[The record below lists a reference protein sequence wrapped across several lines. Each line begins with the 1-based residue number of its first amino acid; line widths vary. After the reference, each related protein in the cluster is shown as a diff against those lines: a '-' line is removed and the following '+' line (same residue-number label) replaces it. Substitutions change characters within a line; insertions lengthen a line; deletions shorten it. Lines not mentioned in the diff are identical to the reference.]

1 MTNLVAP
8 GLIGAS
14 LPFITSTLNSRRAG
28 GKSPRLVSGAGQ
40 WATSSIHRKYCT
52 IDYAIR
58 MRGDGFYCVKVSDA
72 SRRNS
77 LGRSGSRRSG
87 RYGQNRIGCVRNS
100 WRSGSWRFL
109 PQRVVL
115 KDRFGNRDAPAGLEN
130 TTEFAQRRGLVGNV
144 GENRAGGDDIDGG
157 VRDIGQLISV
167 WGADWLLGT
176 AGSIHGIAYRKTAAM
191 PLALYYG
198 CTSGTAGVCTAES
211 VSLNM

>member
-77 LGRSGSRRSG
+77 LGR
-87 RYGQNRIGCVRNS
+87 
-100 WRSGSWRFL
+100 F
-109 PQRVVL
+109 
-115 KDRFGNRDAPAGLEN
+115 DD
-130 TTEFAQRRGLVGNV
+130 TEFAQRRGLVGNV

-176 AGSIHGIAYRKTAAM
+176 AGSIHGIAYRKDCRHAV
-191 PLALYYG
+191 
-198 CTSGTAGVCTAES
+198 GVVLGLHERHGRR
-211 VSLNM
+211 LHW

>member
-1 MTNLVAP
+1 MANNVGFRHDESGRARADW
-8 GLIGAS
+8 GAAAVYHVDVKQS
-14 LPFITSTLNSRRAG
+14 SRR
-28 GKSPRLVSGAGQ
+28 GQ
-40 WATSSIHRKYCT
+40 IAAIGFGRRSMATSSIHRKYCT

-77 LGRSGSRRSG
+77 LGR
-87 RYGQNRIGCVRNS
+87 
-100 WRSGSWRFL
+100 F
-109 PQRVVL
+109 
-115 KDRFGNRDAPAGLEN
+115 DD
-130 TTEFAQRRGLVGNV
+130 TEFAQRRGLVGNV

-157 VRDIGQLISV
+157 VRDSGQLISV

-191 PLALYYG
+191 PLPLYYG

>member
-1 MTNLVAP
+1 
-8 GLIGAS
+8 
-14 LPFITSTLNSRRAG
+14 
-28 GKSPRLVSGAGQ
+28 
-40 WATSSIHRKYCT
+40 
-52 IDYAIR
+52 

-77 LGRSGSRRSG
+77 LGRGGSRRSG

-109 PQRVVL
+109 PQRVAL
-115 KDRFGNRDAPAGLEN
+115 KDRFGNRDASAGLEN

-144 GENRAGGDDIDGG
+144 GENRAGG
-157 VRDIGQLISV
+157 
-167 WGADWLLGT
+167 
-176 AGSIHGIAYRKTAAM
+176 KTAAM

-211 VSLNM
+211 VSLN